1 MGALI
6 KRVDIS
12 VSNQTRFTNTKAT
25 VQKKRKE
32 RERNSEASLSA
43 VQCLWS
49 EGLAVMIHWFLTV
62 ER

>member
-12 VSNQTRFTNTKAT
+12 VSNQTWFTNTNAT

-32 RERNSEASLSA
+32 GERNSEASLSA
-43 VQCLWS
+43 VRCLWS
-49 EGLAVMIHWFLTV
+49 EWSSVMTLLL
-62 ER
+62 